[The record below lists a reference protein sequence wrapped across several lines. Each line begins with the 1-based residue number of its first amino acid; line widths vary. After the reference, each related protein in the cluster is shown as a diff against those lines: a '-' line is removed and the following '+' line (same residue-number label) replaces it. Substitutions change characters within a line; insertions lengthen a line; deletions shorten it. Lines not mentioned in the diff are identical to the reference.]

1 MQVQKHCL
9 CVRTTIFVTGVL
21 AVGMQVQFFMYRC
34 IQACVRMATDVEH
47 PDAAITTTSPSMP
60 SKNSSGCYAC
70 ACTMAVL
77 ACCLAC
83 ISIYKERAVQSLVC
97 HLCLQD
103 ATGTAADIAVGWA
116 IGVGAP
122 FAFGTTL
129 ESEYRS
135 DIYGERCILLG
146 AVHGMV
152 EGLFR
157 RFTRQG
163 MRSVCAVGVAA
174 V

>member
-1 MQVQKHCL
+1 MK
-9 CVRTTIFVTGVL
+9 
-21 AVGMQVQFFMYRC
+21 A
-34 IQACVRMATDVEH
+34 H
-47 PDAAITTTSPSMP
+47 PCCHKP
-60 SKNSSGCYAC
+60 SKAAASACDCVPVHKFGYNSGQVVWCMESRPC
-70 ACTMAVL
+70 V
-77 ACCLAC
+77 
-83 ISIYKERAVQSLVC
+83 
-97 HLCLQD
+97 QD
-103 ATGTAADIAVGWA
+103 ATGTASDIAVGWA

-163 MRSVCAVGVAA
+163 MRSALSCCVVCLRLVIRPIDWPKSLMMHLKSAGRHAA
-174 V
+174 AAAKHIRVFMSAC

>member
-1 MQVQKHCL
+1 MWHRVQQTLLLFSLECNMH
-9 CVRTTIFVTGVL
+9 
-21 AVGMQVQFFMYRC
+21 Y
-34 IQACVRMATDVEH
+34 DY
-47 PDAAITTTSPSMP
+47 S
-60 SKNSSGCYAC
+60 NSY
-70 ACTMAVL
+70 
-77 ACCLAC
+77 CLA
-83 ISIYKERAVQSLVC
+83 
-97 HLCLQD
+97 QD

-116 IGVGAP
+116 IAVGAP

-163 MRSVCAVGVAA
+163 MRYVSTEGFRI
-174 V
+174 